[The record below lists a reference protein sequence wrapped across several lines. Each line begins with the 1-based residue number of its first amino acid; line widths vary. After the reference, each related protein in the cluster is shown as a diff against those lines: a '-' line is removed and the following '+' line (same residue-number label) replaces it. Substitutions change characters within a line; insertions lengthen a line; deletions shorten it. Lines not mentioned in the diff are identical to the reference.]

1 MTATAPSPLRVVSFG
16 DLEGHIWGTAIDAG
30 EPAIVFT
37 TPDGTGRASGIEAVR
52 LLVDGRSWRLAGDGF
67 DLLVTPS
74 GEKQPAADTDGDML
88 CQVTGTLSVPGASRS
103 VHCIG
108 TRSSGD
114 GRGLER
120 LGRLDSVRGLSEWFA
135 SDRAVAALSFR
146 PQRGAGQ
153 DADLVAATMF
163 EPEGPVAVNDPRL
176 STTYGNGG
184 RPARANLELWIG
196 EGDDEYPRRT
206 AAEARGDAAS
216 VGGDR
221 VKLEVTPLRCH
232 SAGSDGAGVYVLA
245 RF

>member
-37 TPDGTGRASGIEAVR
+37 TPDGTGRAWGNEAVR
-52 LLVDGRSWRLAGDGF
+52 LRVDGRCWRLAGDGF

-74 GEKQPAADTDGDML
+74 GENEEGADDGDLL
-88 CQVTGTLSVPGASRS
+88 CQVTGTLSIDGAARS
-103 VHCIG
+103 VDCIG
-108 TRSSGD
+108 TRSSHD

-135 SDRAVAALSFR
+135 TDRAVALLSFR
-146 PQRGAGQ
+146 PQRSAGQ
-153 DADLVAATMF
+153 DTDLVAATMF
-163 EPEGPVAVNDPRL
+163 EPEGPVAVNEPRL
-176 STTYGNGG
+176 STTYANGG

-206 AAEARGDAAS
+206 AAEARGDAAT

-232 SAGSDGAGVYVLA
+232 FAGSDGAGVYVLA
-245 RF
+245 SF